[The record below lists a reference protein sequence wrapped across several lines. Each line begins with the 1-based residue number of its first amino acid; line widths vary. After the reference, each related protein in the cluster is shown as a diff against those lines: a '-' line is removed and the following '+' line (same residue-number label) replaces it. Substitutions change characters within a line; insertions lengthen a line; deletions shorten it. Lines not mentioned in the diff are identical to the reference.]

1 MQNLYLF
8 LAQPNCLVHLDLS
21 GTDCTVDS
29 VRTHRLVLQSPSARL
44 CLISSLQWDPGQEPE
59 KG

>member
-1 MQNLYLF
+1 MLKAVSSLPAQNLYLF

-29 VRTHRLVLQSPSARL
+29 VGVPPL
-44 CLISSLQWDPGQEPE
+44 SLTLHPPIGA
-59 KG
+59 